1 MSGMIDSGQRHE
13 RDADAESRRET
24 TPRLMV
30 GSWAGEVAVVE
41 ARTGRVCWLRRI
53 GCELGTLAMNEEVTY
68 LATGITYAGM
78 NRLQSARDLDP
89 ERRQRLIAQVNIP
102 SHLEARRASDG
113 ALLWTHVHPL
123 VTGQMQV
130 EVDSGVVIAANPR
143 HFKEG
148 APDIQA
154 FDAASGSPLWT
165 LGTLGQLGSHEDDA
179 QLIRVCGGRVY
190 TQLTASREQITA
202 FDIHSGRRLWERPFN
217 DYWVFSPSGALIGE
231 QRYDDDRPGVT
242 IIDAHN
248 GAEISSFQTDGV
260 IRQFTDDGIA
270 YVDGNTYED
279 ATWIAAVNAR
289 TGEEYWRTLD
299 VPHDFLAL
307 DGAILS
313 YSRLIPGKGNAEVG
327 ALDAGRG
334 ARLWQWRSP
343 GSLSELLRLWG
354 PRRMPAML
362 LDSTAKSAA
371 TLWAIVGRPWFR
383 LRRPLLRV
391 GVPQRRRTPG
401 RWLRDIQRGLANN
414 IGWPLWQEF
423 LWGHWRHP
431 WQLHGA
437 MNANWLAARWGIVF
451 LGTWLGLFALDAATG
466 QLLWHALPTIDLS
479 FVDPA
484 LAP

>member
-1 MSGMIDSGQRHE
+1 MIDSGQHQE
-13 RDADAESRRET
+13 RQANSENQHAT
-24 TPRLMV
+24 TTRLMV
-30 GSWAGEVAVVE
+30 GSHVGYAGEVSVVE
-41 ARTGRVCWLRRI
+41 ANTGHVCWQQRTGRIYEAFALDDH
-53 GCELGTLAMNEEVTY
+53 AAY
-68 LATGITYAGM
+68 LAPGGSFALQQ
-78 NRLQSARDLDP
+78 RLQRAESDSAEWHRVAAQLDTP
-89 ERRQRLIAQVNIP
+89 TQ
-102 SHLEARRASDG
+102 LEARRASDG
-113 ALLWTHVHPL
+113 ALLWTQVHPL

-130 EVDSGVVIAANPR
+130 EVDSGVVVAANPR
-143 HFKEG
+143 HFKDG

-154 FDAASGSPLWT
+154 FDAADGRPLWT

-202 FDIHSGRRLWERPFN
+202 FDIHSGRQLWERPFN

-231 QRYDDDRPGVT
+231 QRYDDDRPRVT

-248 GAEISSFQTDGV
+248 GSEISSFSTDGV
-260 IRQFTDDGIA
+260 IRQLTDDGIA

-279 ATWIAAVNAR
+279 ATWIAAVDAR
-289 TGEEYWRTLD
+289 TGEELWRTHD
-299 VPHDFLAL
+299 VPHDHLAL
-307 DGAILS
+307 DDAVLS
-313 YSRLIPGKGNAEVG
+313 FSRIIPEKGNVEIG
-327 ALDAGRG
+327 ALDTATGE
-334 ARLWQWRSP
+334 RLWQWHSP
-343 GSLSELLRLWG
+343 DSLGELLRLWG

-362 LDSTAKSAA
+362 WDSTEKSVA
-371 TLWAIVGRPWFR
+371 TIRDIVWRPWFR

-391 GVPQRRRTPG
+391 GIPQRRRTPG
-401 RWLRDIQRGLANN
+401 KWLRDIRQSIASSV
-414 IGWPLWQEF
+414 GWPLWHEF
-423 LWGHWRHP
+423 THGHWRQP
-431 WQLHGA
+431 WQVDSA